1 MSLLTAL
8 LETYDF
14 ALAQNLVDNPKLSVN
29 GMSLLPIY
37 HSNKKS
43 NGEDIFE
50 ITVDKNSQAVAGGFL
65 SKEVRVVFPVTE
77 DSITR
82 SGAQIAPHAIC
93 DELSYLSQEID
104 TAKNERFLQGIEE
117 LLAYEATNPCEDFR
131 IIGKYILKNNILEDV
146 LKFYSKGRKYELNEK
161 FLLELTEEDGKT
173 NVKSLDLNKVFIT
186 FKLEKQGAGD
196 ITLTNSKAIHH
207 FYIQYV
213 RDKNSTKELVY
224 CDLTGNLEY
233 CVERHRGIIGN
244 AKMISISNH
253 DETYYGRLKKG
264 GDIYHIGYEAS
275 QKVHNML
282 KYLLDNSSHAGYIGE
297 GAYVVN
303 WLAHELDKGGIKFLS
318 DLQQDSIANRDMPD
332 EEFEDEDEFEEI
344 PEATMAELGGGPS
357 KVLKNYFMGNSGAI
371 DPTGNFYVLLI
382 EKISN
387 GRVSIKHF
395 KKLPSSEAYERLSQW
410 YDSIEWKHFKTL
422 KSPSCY
428 QIVDFL
434 YGYEDGEG
442 KLKCEKDKLKR
453 SQIERLIPCLLE
465 GKELPKDM
473 AKLAFSRLTKRQSYK
488 KQWDTALYI
497 GCALFKKYK
506 NNEYVIHAEKIGEV
520 EQLKES
526 VSFYYGRLAAI
537 YERVEIEGVRA
548 RDFQPDSG
556 GEEEKDK
563 GKKFSRVTIMSRFFT
578 QMIRMPERTAPVVH
592 QRLNPYFQMLMKR
605 DYARYGYLNNLIAQI
620 IASIGELKEAGK
632 YKDEAINEDFY
643 FGYYYQVNEF
653 FKQHKK
659 GHSKDKDMTESENE
673 AIANEAEEEKQ

>member
-8 LETYDF
+8 LDTYDF
-14 ALAQNLVDNPKLSVN
+14 ALAQGLVDNPKLSVN
-29 GMSLLPIY
+29 GMSLLPVY

-50 ITVDKNSQAVAGGFL
+50 ITIDKNSQAVAGGFL
-65 SKEVRVVFPVTE
+65 SKDTRVVFPVTE

-82 SGAQIAPHAIC
+82 SGSKIAPHAIC
-93 DELSYLSQEID
+93 DELSYLSKEID
-104 TAKNERFLQGIEE
+104 PAKNEEYTQRIIE
-117 LLAYEATNPCEDFR
+117 LLAYEENNNCEDFR
-131 IIGKYILKNNILEDV
+131 IIGNYILRNIVLESF
-146 LKFYSKGRKYELNEK
+146 LKFYSKGRKYEINEN
-161 FLLELTEEDGKT
+161 FVLELTTEEEGKT
-173 NVKSLDLNKVFIT
+173 NIKSLDLNKIFIT

-196 ITLTNSKAIHH
+196 ITLTNSKAIHD

-213 RDKNSTKELVY
+213 RENNSTKELVY
-224 CDLTGNLEY
+224 CDLTGNLDY

-253 DETYYGRLKKG
+253 DETYYGRIKNG

-282 KYLLDNSSHAGYIGE
+282 KYLVDSSSHAGYIGE

-318 DLQQDSIANRDMPD
+318 DLQQDGAIGRDVSAD
-332 EEFEDEDEFEEI
+332 EEFEEEGEFEYNA
-344 PEATMAELGGGPS
+344 EATMAELGGGPS
-357 KVLKNYFMGNSGAI
+357 KALRNYFMGNGGVI
-371 DPTGNFYVLLI
+371 DPAGNFYVLII

-387 GRVSIKHF
+387 GRVAIKHF
-395 KKLPSSEAYERLSQW
+395 KKLPSSEAYTRLSNW
-410 YDSIEWKHFKTL
+410 YDSIEWKHFKRM
-422 KSPSCY
+422 KPPSCY
-428 QIVDFL
+428 QIIDFL

-453 SQIERLIPCLLE
+453 SQIERLIPCMLE
-465 GKELPKDM
+465 GKALPKDM
-473 AKLAFSRLTKRQSYK
+473 AQLAFSKLTKRQSYK
-488 KQWDTALYI
+488 KQWDTAVYI

-506 NNEYVIHAEKIGEV
+506 HDHFEKYVIHAEKIGEV

-537 YERVEIEGVRA
+537 YERVEVEGVRA

-556 GEEEKDK
+556 GEEAKDK
-563 GKKFSRVTIMSRFFT
+563 DKDKKFSRVTNMSKFFSP
-578 QMIRMPERTAPVVH
+578 MIRRPEKTAPIVH
-592 QRLNPYFQMLMKR
+592 LRLNPYFQMLAKR
-605 DYARYGYLNNLIAQI
+605 NYGRYEYFNNLIGQI
-620 IASIGELKEAGK
+620 INAITKLKQADECEDSI
-632 YKDEAINEDFY
+632 INEDFY

-653 FKQHKK
+653 FQQRKRRSQE
-659 GHSKDKDMTESENE
+659 SK
-673 AIANEAEEEKQ
+673 AIINQEDETA